1 MILKKFLLHDSKITI
16 VFLSNLNS
24 TLHYRIKA
32 RDGINAQGAQCDGYV
47 VRPFG
52 NSYHMAYCNHIL
64 QKDLR

>member
-1 MILKKFLLHDSKITI
+1 MILKKILLHDSKITI

-52 NSYHMAYCNHIL
+52 NS
-64 QKDLR
+64 